1 MSDPGRPK
9 PGPTLDPENWNELR
23 ALGHRMLD
31 DMLDQMAQ
39 LRGQPVWT
47 KLPDAVRA
55 SFNEAL
61 PKEATPLDAIYRD
74 FQTRIQ
80 PYAAGNT
87 HPRFMGW
94 VQGGGTAIGALAE
107 MLAAGMNANCGG
119 RDHAAIEVERQIAR
133 WSAELFGFPDTA
145 SGIFVT
151 GTSIANFIAVRV
163 ACTDT
168 LGAASRR
175 DSIAASG
182 QKLTAYVSAAAHGC
196 IGQAME
202 LAGFGSDALRLI
214 PTDDAHRIDLAAL
227 RAMIAQDRAAGA
239 MPFFLVGN
247 AGTVD
252 TGAIDDLDAL
262 ASLARDEKLWFHI
275 DGALGGLAM
284 LSSELR
290 ARFNGIARA
299 DSIAFDFHKFG
310 QIPYDAGFI
319 LVRDSEKHRAAFAT
333 PAAYLRREARGL
345 AGGSPWPCDFGPDLS
360 RGFRALKTWF
370 TLKAYGSERIGAEIA
385 RSCELARYLER
396 RIADESR
403 LELLSPASL
412 NIVCFR
418 YRGMDADKLNAEIVS
433 ELHERGIAAPSTTT
447 IGGHLAIRACLIN
460 HRIQPEDID
469 ALLDAVL
476 ALGAE
481 LGQHTFDHG

>member
-9 PGPTLDPENWNELR
+9 PGPTLDPENWSELR

-31 DMLDQMAQ
+31 DMLDQMAR
-39 LRGQPVWT
+39 LRERPVWT

-55 SFNEAL
+55 SFSEAL
-61 PKEATPLDAIYRD
+61 PTQATPLDAVYRD
-74 FQTRIQ
+74 FQERIE
-80 PYAAGNT
+80 PYSAGNT

-133 WSAELFGFPDTA
+133 WSAELFGFPESA

-163 ACTDT
+163 ACTAM
-168 LGAASRR
+168 LGTESRR
-175 DSIAASG
+175 TGIAGSA

-196 IGQAME
+196 IRQAME
-202 LAGFGSDALRLI
+202 LAGLGSEALRLI
-214 PTDDAHRIDLAAL
+214 PTDSAHRIDVVAL
-227 RAMIAQDRAAGA
+227 RAAIARDRAAGCT
-239 MPFFLVGN
+239 PFFLVGN

-252 TGAIDDLDAL
+252 IGAIDDLDAL

-275 DGALGGLAM
+275 DGALGALAM
-284 LSSELR
+284 LSPELR
-290 ARFNGIARA
+290 PRFNGIERA
-299 DSIAFDFHKFG
+299 DSVAFDFHKFG

-319 LVRDSEKHRAAFAT
+319 LVRDSAQHRAAFAT

-385 RSCELARYLER
+385 RSCALARYLER
-396 RIADESR
+396 CVVAEPR
-403 LELLSPASL
+403 LELLAPAAL

-418 YRGMDADKLNAEIVS
+418 YRAADSDRLNADIVA

-447 IGGHLAIRACLIN
+447 IDGRVAIRACLIN
-460 HRIQPEDID
+460 HRIQPQDID
-469 ALLDAVL
+469 ALLAGVL
-476 ALGAE
+476 DLGPALE
-481 LGQHTFDHG
+481 HG

>member
-9 PGPTLDPENWNELR
+9 PGPTLDPENWSELR

-39 LRGQPVWT
+39 LRERPVWT
-47 KLPDAVRA
+47 QLPDEVRA
-55 SFNEAL
+55 SFREAL
-61 PKEATPLDAIYRD
+61 PSQPMPLDAVYSD
-74 FQTRIQ
+74 FQTRIE
-80 PYAAGNT
+80 PYSAGNT

-133 WSAELFGFPDTA
+133 WSAELFGFPGSA

-151 GTSIANFIAVRV
+151 GTSIANFIAVTV
-163 ACTDT
+163 ARTAR
-168 LGAASRR
+168 LGIASRR
-175 DSIAASG
+175 DGIAVAG
-182 QKLTAYVSAAAHGC
+182 QQLTAYVSTAAHGC
-196 IGQAME
+196 IRQAMD
-202 LAGFGSDALRLI
+202 LAGFGSAALRLI
-214 PTDDAHRIDLAAL
+214 PTVAAHRIDLAAL
-227 RAMIAQDRAAGA
+227 RAAIARDRAAGA
-239 MPFFLVGN
+239 TPFFLVGN

-252 TGAIDDLDAL
+252 TGAIDGLEAL
-262 ASLARDEKLWFHI
+262 ASLAAEEKLWFHI
-275 DGALGGLAM
+275 DGALGALAM
-284 LSSELR
+284 LSQELR
-290 ARFNGIARA
+290 PRFKGIEHA

-319 LVRDSEKHRAAFAT
+319 LVRDSELHRDAFAT
-333 PAAYLRREARGL
+333 QTAYLRREARGL

-396 RIADESR
+396 RVAAEPR
-403 LELLSPASL
+403 LELLAPAAL

-418 YRGMDADKLNAEIVS
+418 YRASDPDRLNAAIVA

-447 IGGHLAIRACLIN
+447 IDGRVAIRASLIN
-460 HRIQPEDID
+460 HRIQPDDID
-469 ALLDAVL
+469 ALLAGVL
-476 ALGAE
+476 D
-481 LGQHTFDHG
+481 LGQALSPG

>member
-9 PGPTLDPENWNELR
+9 PGPTLDPENWSELR

-31 DMLDQMAQ
+31 DMLDQMAR
-39 LRGQPVWT
+39 LRERPVWT
-47 KLPDAVRA
+47 KLPDTVRA
-55 SFNEAL
+55 SFRETL
-61 PKEATPLDAIYRD
+61 PTQATPLDAVYRD
-74 FQTRIQ
+74 FQTRIE
-80 PYAAGNT
+80 PYSAGNT

-133 WSAELFGFPDTA
+133 WSAELFDFPESA

-151 GTSIANFIAVRV
+151 GTSIANFIAVTV
-163 ACTDT
+163 ARTAA
-168 LGAASRR
+168 LGATSRR
-175 DSIAASG
+175 DGIAATG
-182 QKLTAYVSAAAHGC
+182 QKLTAYVSTAAHGC
-196 IGQAME
+196 IRQAME
-202 LAGFGSDALRLI
+202 LAGFGSEAARLV
-214 PTDDAHRIDLAAL
+214 PTDSAHRIDLAAL
-227 RAMIAQDRAAGA
+227 REMLARDRAAGA
-239 MPFFLVGN
+239 TPFFLVGN

-262 ASLARDEKLWFHI
+262 AALARDEKLWFHI
-275 DGALGGLAM
+275 DGALGALAM
-284 LSSELR
+284 LSPELR
-290 ARFNGIARA
+290 PRFKGIERA

-319 LVRDSEKHRAAFAT
+319 LMRDSELHRAAFAT

-370 TLKAYGSERIGAEIA
+370 TLRAYGSERIGAEIA
-385 RSCELARYLER
+385 RSCELARYLEH
-396 RIADESR
+396 RIVAEPR
-403 LELLSPASL
+403 LELLATAAL

-418 YRGMDADKLNAEIVS
+418 YRAADPDRLNADIVA
-433 ELHERGIAAPSTTT
+433 ELHERGIAAPSTTA
-447 IGGHLAIRACLIN
+447 IDGRVAIRACLVN
-460 HRIQPEDID
+460 HRIQPDDID
-469 ALLDAVL
+469 ALLAGVL
-476 ALGAE
+476 E
-481 LGQHTFDHG
+481 LGEALNHG

>member
-1 MSDPGRPK
+1 
-9 PGPTLDPENWNELR
+9 
-23 ALGHRMLD
+23 MLD
-31 DMLDQMAQ
+31 DMLDQMAH
-39 LRGQPVWT
+39 LREQPVWT

-55 SFNEAL
+55 SFTEAL
-61 PKEATPLDAIYRD
+61 PTQATPLDAVYQD

-80 PYAAGNT
+80 PYHAGNT

-94 VQGGGTAIGALAE
+94 VQGGGTAIGTLAE

-151 GTSIANFIAVRV
+151 GTSMANFIAVRV
-163 ACTDT
+163 ACTAL

-175 DSIAASG
+175 DGIAASG
-182 QKLTAYVSAAAHGC
+182 QKLTAYVSTAAHGC
-196 IGQAME
+196 IRQAME
-202 LAGFGSDALRLI
+202 LAGFGSEALRMI
-214 PTDDAHRIDLAAL
+214 PTDGAHRIDLAAL
-227 RAMIAQDRAAGA
+227 CAALARDRAAGA
-239 MPFFLVGN
+239 TPFFLVGN
-247 AGTVD
+247 AGTVN

-284 LSSELR
+284 LSPELHP
-290 ARFNGIARA
+290 RFTGIDRA

-319 LVRDSEKHRAAFAT
+319 LVGDGEKHRAAFAT

-396 RIADESR
+396 RVVAESR
-403 LELLSPASL
+403 LELLSPAAL

-418 YRGMDADKLNAEIVS
+418 YRCDDPDRLNAEIVA
-433 ELHERGIAAPSTTT
+433 ELHERGIAAPSTTM
-447 IGGHLAIRACLIN
+447 IDGQLAIRACLIN

-469 ALLDAVL
+469 ALLAGVL
-476 ALGAE
+476 D
-481 LGQHTFDHG
+481 LGQSLDHR

>member
-9 PGPTLDPENWNELR
+9 AGPTLDPENWSELR

-31 DMLDQMAQ
+31 DMLDHMAA
-39 LRGQPVWT
+39 LRERPVWT
-47 KLPDAVRA
+47 KLPDEVRA
-55 SFNEAL
+55 SFREAL
-61 PKEATPLDAIYRD
+61 PKEATPLAAVYRD
-74 FQTRIQ
+74 FQTRIE

-94 VQGGGTAIGALAE
+94 VQGGGTAIGALAD

-133 WSAELFGFPDTA
+133 WSAELFGFPESA

-151 GTSIANFIAVRV
+151 GTSIANFIAVTV
-163 ACTDT
+163 ARTAR
-168 LGAASRR
+168 LGTTSRR
-175 DSIAASG
+175 DGIAASG
-182 QKLTAYVSAAAHGC
+182 QKLVGYVSAAAHGC
-196 IGQAME
+196 IRQAME
-202 LAGFGSDALRLI
+202 LAGFGSAALRLI
-214 PTDDAHRIDLAAL
+214 PTDAAHRIDVAAL
-227 RAMIAQDRAAGA
+227 RAAIARDRASGA
-239 MPFFLVGN
+239 TPFFLVGN

-252 TGAIDDLDAL
+252 IGAIDDLAAL
-262 ASLARDEKLWFHI
+262 AAVARDEQLWFHI
-275 DGALGGLAM
+275 DGALGALAM
-284 LSSELR
+284 LSPELR
-290 ARFNGIARA
+290 PRFNGIERA

-319 LVRDSEKHRAAFAT
+319 LVRDSEQHRAAFAM
-333 PAAYLRREARGL
+333 PAAYLGREASGL

-370 TLKAYGSERIGAEIA
+370 TLKAYGGERIGAEIA

-396 RIADESR
+396 RVAAAPQ
-403 LELLSPASL
+403 LELLAPAAL

-418 YRGMDADKLNAEIVS
+418 YRAADPDRLNAAIVA

-447 IGGHLAIRACLIN
+447 IDGRVAIRACLIN
-460 HRIQPEDID
+460 HRTQPEDID
-469 ALLDAVL
+469 TLLAGVL
-476 ALGAE
+476 E
-481 LGQHTFDHG
+481 LGQALNRA

>member
-9 PGPTLDPENWNELR
+9 AGPTLDPENWSELR

-31 DMLDQMAQ
+31 DMLDRMAR
-39 LRGQPVWT
+39 LRERPVWT
-47 KLPDAVRA
+47 KLPDAVRT
-55 SFNEAL
+55 SFSEAL
-61 PKEATPLDAIYRD
+61 PTEATPLDAVYRD
-74 FQTRIQ
+74 FQERIE
-80 PYAAGNT
+80 PYSAGNT

-151 GTSIANFIAVRV
+151 GTSIANFIAVTV
-163 ACTDT
+163 ARTAT

-175 DSIAASG
+175 DGIAASG
-182 QKLTAYVSAAAHGC
+182 EKLTAYVSTAAHGC
-196 IGQAME
+196 IRQAME
-202 LAGFGSDALRLI
+202 LAGFGSEGLRLI
-214 PTDDAHRIDLAAL
+214 PTDSAYRIDLAAL
-227 RAMIAQDRAAGA
+227 RAAIARDRMAGA
-239 MPFFLVGN
+239 APFFLVGN

-275 DGALGGLAM
+275 DGALGALAM
-284 LSSELR
+284 LSPELR
-290 ARFNGIARA
+290 PRFKGIERA

-310 QIPYDAGFI
+310 QVPYDAGFI
-319 LVRDSEKHRAAFAT
+319 LVRDSEQHRAAFAT

-396 RIADESR
+396 CVVAEPR
-403 LELLSPASL
+403 LELLTPAAL

-418 YRGMDADKLNAEIVS
+418 YRAAGSDRLNADIVA

-447 IGGHLAIRACLIN
+447 IDGRVAIRACLIN
-460 HRIQPEDID
+460 HRIQPQDID
-469 ALLDAVL
+469 ALLAGVL
-476 ALGAE
+476 DLGRAL
-481 LGQHTFDHG
+481 DHG

>member
-9 PGPTLDPENWNELR
+9 AGPTLDPENWSELR

-31 DMLDQMAQ
+31 DMLDRMAR
-39 LRGQPVWT
+39 LRERPVWT
-47 KLPDAVRA
+47 KLPDEVRA
-55 SFNEAL
+55 SFRETL
-61 PKEATPLDAIYRD
+61 PTQATPLDAVYHD
-74 FQTRIQ
+74 FQTRIE
-80 PYAAGNT
+80 PYSAGNT

-133 WSAELFGFPDTA
+133 WSAELFGFPETA

-151 GTSIANFIAVRV
+151 GTSMANFVAVTV
-163 ACTDT
+163 ARTAT

-175 DSIAASG
+175 DGIAASG
-182 QKLTAYVSAAAHGC
+182 QKLTAYVSTAAHGC
-196 IGQAME
+196 IRQAME
-202 LAGFGSDALRLI
+202 LAGFGSEALRLI
-214 PTDDAHRIDLAAL
+214 PTNSNHRIDLAAL
-227 RAMIAQDRAAGA
+227 RATIARDRAAGA
-239 MPFFLVGN
+239 TPFFLV
-247 AGTVD
+247 
-252 TGAIDDLDAL
+252 DLDAL

-275 DGALGGLAM
+275 DGALGALAM
-284 LSSELR
+284 LSPELSPRFKGIER
-290 ARFNGIARA
+290 AA
-299 DSIAFDFHKFG
+299 SIAFDFHKFG

-319 LVRDSEKHRAAFAT
+319 LVRDSEQHRATFAT
-333 PAAYLRREARGL
+333 QAAYLRREARGL

-385 RSCELARYLER
+385 RSCALARYLER
-396 RIADESR
+396 RVAAESR
-403 LELLSPASL
+403 LEVLSPATL

-418 YRGMDADKLNAEIVS
+418 HRGADPDRLNADIVA

-447 IGGHLAIRACLIN
+447 IGGQLAIRACLIN
-460 HRIQPEDID
+460 HRIQPDDID
-469 ALLDAVL
+469 ALLVGVL
-476 ALGAE
+476 D
-481 LGQHTFDHG
+481 LGQALDHR

>member
-9 PGPTLDPENWNELR
+9 PGPTLDPENWSELR

-31 DMLDQMAQ
+31 DMLDGMAR
-39 LRGQPVWT
+39 LRAQPVWT
-47 KLPDAVRA
+47 KLPDEVRA
-55 SFNEAL
+55 SFREAL
-61 PKEATPLDAIYRD
+61 PRRATPLEAVYRD
-74 FQTRIQ
+74 FQTRIE
-80 PYAAGNT
+80 PYSAGNA

-133 WSAELFGFPDTA
+133 WSAELFGLPESA

-151 GTSIANFIAVRV
+151 GTSIANFIALTV
-163 ACTDT
+163 ARTT
-168 LGAASRR
+168 RLGIASRR
-175 DSIAASG
+175 DGIAAAG
-182 QKLTAYVSAAAHGC
+182 QKLVAYVSAAAHGC
-196 IGQAME
+196 VRQAME
-202 LAGFGSDALRLI
+202 LAGFGSAALRLI
-214 PTDDAHRIDLAAL
+214 PTDAAHRIDLASL
-227 RAMIAQDRAAGA
+227 RAAIAQDRQADAT
-239 MPFFLVGN
+239 PFFLVGN

-262 ASLARDEKLWFHI
+262 ASVARNEKLWFHI
-275 DGALGGLAM
+275 DGALGALGM
-284 LSSELR
+284 LSPALR
-290 ARFNGIARA
+290 PRFKGIEHA

-319 LVRDSEKHRAAFAT
+319 LVRDSAQHRAAFAS

-396 RIADESR
+396 RVAAEPG
-403 LELLSPASL
+403 LELLAPAAL
-412 NIVCFR
+412 YIVCFR
-418 YRGMDADKLNAEIVS
+418 YRSADPDPLNAAIVA
-433 ELHERGIAAPSTTT
+433 ELQERGIAAPSTTT
-447 IGGHLAIRACLIN
+447 IDGRVAIRACLIN

-469 ALLDAVL
+469 ALLAGVL
-476 ALGAE
+476 E
-481 LGQHTFDHG
+481 LGRALSRG

>member
-1 MSDPGRPK
+1 
-9 PGPTLDPENWNELR
+9 
-23 ALGHRMLD
+23 MLD
-31 DMLDQMAQ
+31 DVLDQMAQ
-39 LRGQPVWT
+39 LRERPVWT

-55 SFNEAL
+55 SFTEAL
-61 PKEATPLDAIYRD
+61 PTQATPLDAVYRD
-74 FQTRIQ
+74 FQTRIE
-80 PYAAGNT
+80 PYSAGNT

-133 WSAELFGFPDTA
+133 WAAELVGFPESA
-145 SGIFVT
+145 SGLFVT
-151 GTSIANFIAVRV
+151 GTSIANFIALRV
-163 ACTDT
+163 ACTAA
-168 LGAASRR
+168 LGVRSRQEG
-175 DSIAASG
+175 IAAAG
-182 QKLTAYVSAAAHGC
+182 ENLTAYVSTAAHGC
-196 IGQAME
+196 IRQAME
-202 LAGFGSDALRLI
+202 LVGFGSDALRLI
-214 PTDDAHRIDLAAL
+214 PTDNAHRIDLAAL
-227 RAMIAQDRAAGA
+227 SATIARDRAAGA
-239 MPFFLVGN
+239 TPFFLVGN

-262 ASLARDEKLWFHI
+262 ASVARDEKLWFHI
-275 DGALGGLAM
+275 DGALGALAM
-284 LSSELR
+284 LSAELR
-290 ARFNGIARA
+290 PRFNGIARA

-370 TLKAYGSERIGAEIA
+370 TLKAYGSERLGAEIA
-385 RSCELARYLER
+385 RSCELARYLES
-396 RIADESR
+396 RIAAEPR
-403 LELLSPASL
+403 LERLSPATL

-418 YRGMDADKLNAEIVS
+418 YRGADPDRLNAEIVA

-447 IGGHLAIRACLIN
+447 IDGQLAIRVCLIN
-460 HRIQPEDID
+460 HRTQPEDID
-469 ALLDAVL
+469 ALLAAVL
-476 ALGAE
+476 GLGPS
-481 LGQHTFDHG
+481 LDR

>member
-1 MSDPGRPK
+1 MSDSGRPK
-9 PGPTLDPENWNELR
+9 AGPTLDPENWSELR

-31 DMLDQMAQ
+31 DMLDKMAT
-39 LRGQPVWT
+39 LREQPVWT
-47 KLPDAVRA
+47 KLPDEVRA
-55 SFNEAL
+55 SFREAL
-61 PKEATPLDAIYRD
+61 PVQATPLDAVYQD

-80 PYAAGNT
+80 PYSAGNT

-133 WSAELFGFPDTA
+133 WSAELFGFPETA

-151 GTSIANFIAVRV
+151 GTSIANFIAVTV
-163 ACTDT
+163 ARTAV
-168 LGAASRR
+168 LGTAARR
-175 DSIAASG
+175 DGIAASG
-182 QKLTAYVSAAAHGC
+182 QKLTAYVSTAAHGC
-196 IGQAME
+196 IRQAME
-202 LAGFGSDALRLI
+202 LAGFGSEALRLI
-214 PTDDAHRIDLAAL
+214 PTDSTHRIDLAAL
-227 RAMIAQDRAAGA
+227 RATLARDRAAGA
-239 MPFFLVGN
+239 TPLFLVGN
-247 AGTVD
+247 AGAVD

-262 ASLARDEKLWFHI
+262 ASLARDERLWFHI
-275 DGALGGLAM
+275 DGALGALAM
-284 LSSELR
+284 LSPELR
-290 ARFNGIARA
+290 PRFKGIERA

-319 LVRDSEKHRAAFAT
+319 LVRDSKQHRAAFAT

-360 RGFRALKTWF
+360 RGFRSLKTWF

-396 RIADESR
+396 RVAGESR
-403 LELLSPASL
+403 LELLSPAAL
-412 NIVCFR
+412 NIVSFR
-418 YRGMDADKLNAEIVS
+418 YRGTDPDRLNAAIVA
-433 ELHERGIAAPSTTT
+433 ELHERGIAAPSITT

-469 ALLDAVL
+469 ALLSGVL
-476 ALGAE
+476 D
-481 LGQHTFDHG
+481 LGQALDQG

>member
-9 PGPTLDPENWNELR
+9 AGPTLDPENWSELR

-31 DMLDQMAQ
+31 DMLDQMAT
-39 LRGQPVWT
+39 RRAQPVWT

-55 SFNEAL
+55 SFNETL
-61 PKEATPLDAIYRD
+61 PTQAAPLDAVYRD

-80 PYAAGNT
+80 PYSAGNT

-151 GTSIANFIAVRV
+151 GTSMANFIAVRV
-163 ACTDT
+163 ACTAT

-175 DSIAASG
+175 DGIAASG
-182 QKLTAYVSAAAHGC
+182 QKLTAYVSTAAHGC
-196 IGQAME
+196 ICQAME

-214 PTDDAHRIDLAAL
+214 PTDAAHRIDLAAL
-227 RAMIAQDRAAGA
+227 CAKIAQDRADGA
-239 MPFFLVGN
+239 TPFFLVGN

-262 ASLARDEKLWFHI
+262 ASVAREEKLWFHI

-284 LSSELR
+284 LAPELR
-290 ARFNGIARA
+290 PRFNGIARA

-319 LVRDSEKHRAAFAT
+319 LVRDSEQHRAAFAT
-333 PAAYLRREARGL
+333 PAAYLRREATGL

-396 RIADESR
+396 RVAADSR
-403 LELLSPASL
+403 LELLSPALL

-418 YRGMDADKLNAEIVS
+418 YRGNDPDKLNAEIVA
-433 ELHERGIAAPSTTT
+433 ELQERGIAAPSTTT
-447 IGGHLAIRACLIN
+447 IGGKLAIRACLIN
-460 HRIQPEDID
+460 HRIQPDDID
-469 ALLDAVL
+469 ALLAGVL
-476 ALGAE
+476 DLGHT
-481 LGQHTFDHG
+481 LGHG